1 MVIKHRTDF
10 DIFCRIL
17 NLLRTFWESQDSL
30 SKLINPCER
39 IEGLALKVTTTN
51 CASLPRGFNGLM
63 TAGTTGI
70 ILLITIFLATSVAQ
84 GSQNVAQHQLQVE
97 LFPGQQRLQVL
108 DQIVFEHSPND
119 TATFKLSPRA
129 KKLKVTQNGS
139 SVKFDFEDGLLQ
151 VKLPQGQSS
160 AKSQITIGYTA
171 VFDDPAPIRPI
182 NADNPGYGVS
192 ATISE
197 RGSFLLAGSGWY
209 PQWVEGHSIYTLKV
223 IAPKGMVAVTAGQ
236 SKGHKTRDGK
246 SVSTWLIKDPIR
258 GLSLSVGPYVVRQK
272 MAGNITAAT
281 YFFPETD
288 HLADAYLDATVR
300 YLTLYQDL
308 FGPYPFDKF
317 AVVENFFPTGYG
329 FPSYTLIGGR
339 VLRLP
344 FIIHTSLGHEIAH
357 CWWGN
362 GVLVDYESG
371 NWSEALTT
379 YVADYLYKELKS
391 EANGRAYRQQI
402 LRNYATLVKPDQ
414 DFALHRFQSRYNPT
428 TKTIGYDKGAMVFH
442 MLRRQLGDDAFW
454 GALKDIYRDRLFK
467 VTSWHD
473 MQKVFE
479 TRANRSL
486 ENFFKQWV
494 FRTGAP
500 QIYLDAVQS
509 RQDGNSWII
518 EGRVVQKDPSY
529 NFELNLVLQSLD
541 NTITQTIQVA
551 HKETRFKLVSDS
563 MPLRLIADPDVDLF
577 RLLFAD
583 EIPPAINSLKST
595 DALLVL
601 LANNLE
607 PEIKSATRMLLRSLG
622 IKNYTFV
629 MESAFDQKEFSEK
642 DILLVG
648 YPQQKELLSKMPRQV
663 VINPKSFILNQK
675 SYDHATDIFFGVFAH
690 PQRKDRVTALFLPLS
705 SSHAEEVARKV
716 THYGKYSYL
725 AFQKGSNR
733 DKGFWSTEQSPLE
746 YRWLQGSSTRSP
758 NIGRR
763 FSYGN
768 FEISD
773 RMLHDIKLNKN

>member
-1 MVIKHRTDF
+1 MM
-10 DIFCRIL
+10 
-17 NLLRTFWESQDSL
+17 
-30 SKLINPCER
+30 
-39 IEGLALKVTTTN
+39 
-51 CASLPRGFNGLM
+51 NGA
-63 TAGTTGI
+63 TAI
-70 ILLITIFLATSVAQ
+70 ILLIILALTTPVAQ
-84 GSQNVAQHQLQVE
+84 GSQNTARHHLQVE

-108 DQIVFEHSPND
+108 DQITFENSLNG

-129 KKLKVTQNGS
+129 KRLEVSQNGS
-139 SVKFDFEDGLLQ
+139 SLEFDFEGGLLL
-151 VKLPQGQSS
+151 VRLPQDHSS
-160 AKSQITIGYTA
+160 SKSQITIGYTA
-171 VFDDPAPIRPI
+171 VFDDPAPIRPA

-209 PQWVEGHSIYTLKV
+209 PQWVEGHSAYTLRV
-223 IAPKGMVAVTAGQ
+223 IAPKGMLAVTAGQ
-236 SKGHKTRDGK
+236 SKGHRTQDGK

-272 MAGNITAAT
+272 KAGQITAAT

-288 HLADAYLDATVR
+288 HLSDAYLDATVR

-362 GVLVDYESG
+362 GVLVDYEAG

-379 YVADYLYKELKS
+379 YVADYLYKEMKS
-391 EANGRAYRQQI
+391 KDDGRAYRQQI
-402 LRNYATLVKPDQ
+402 LRNYATLVKPGQ
-414 DFALHRFQSRYNPT
+414 DFALHRFQSRYNPI

-442 MLRRQLGDDAFW
+442 MLRQQLGDDAFW
-454 GALKDIYRDRLFK
+454 GALKDIYRERLFK
-467 VTSWHD
+467 ETSWHD

-479 TRANRSL
+479 SRADRSL
-486 ENFFKQWV
+486 EGFFKQWV
-494 FRTGAP
+494 FRKGAP
-500 QIYLDAVQS
+500 QIYLDDVQA
-509 RQDGNSWII
+509 RQTGKTWTI
-518 EGRVVQKDPSY
+518 EGRVVQKNPTFS
-529 NFELNLVLQSLD
+529 FEMNLVLQ
-541 NTITQTIQVA
+541 NRGKTISQTIQVA
-551 HKETRFKLVSDS
+551 HKETRFKMVSDS
-563 MPLRLIADPDVDLF
+563 MPLKLSADPDVDLF

-595 DALLVL
+595 EALLVL
-601 LANNLE
+601 LADNLE
-607 PEIKSATRMLLRSLG
+607 PDIKSATQMLLRSLG
-622 IKNYTFV
+622 VKNYTFAQ
-629 MESAFDQKEFSEK
+629 ESAFDQQEFSEN
-642 DILLVG
+642 DILMVG
-648 YPQQKELLSKMPRQV
+648 YPKQKELLSKMPQQV
-663 VINPKSFILNQK
+663 VINPKSFILNKK
-675 SYDHATDIFFGVFAH
+675 SYDHATDIFFGVFVH

-705 SSHAEEVARKV
+705 SAHAEEVARKV

-733 DKGFWSTEQSPLE
+733 DKGFWLTEQSPLE
-746 YRWLQGSSTRSP
+746 YQWLQSGSTRSP
-758 NIGRR
+758 NISRR
-763 FSYGN
+763 SPYGA

-773 RMLHDIKLNKN
+773 RMPHNTKLSKK